1 MLRESLARQASRS
14 RETHARCGEN
24 IPQCTGNSLETKRK
38 YAAAVSGQ
46 VGDKSTRRHPSRRQV
61 ESATSNS
68 ATTAVNSAT
77 TAVKSATNALVKS
90 ATMIENGNNES
101 LKLRYYYHH
110 DGPNTLN
117 CVFILLYL

>member
-1 MLRESLARQASRS
+1 MAAGNREHCAR
-14 RETHARCGEN
+14 
-24 IPQCTGNSLETKRK
+24 L
-38 YAAAVSGQ
+38 VSGQ

-101 LKLRYYYHH
+101 LKLRYYYH
-110 DGPNTLN
+110 DGPNTF
-117 CVFILLYL
+117 VFSFYFICNS

>member
-1 MLRESLARQASRS
+1 MFNRITNNSVSVAIDRIVYASQVVHLQRLL
-14 RETHARCGEN
+14 
-24 IPQCTGNSLETKRK
+24 NSLTRSWVD
-38 YAAAVSGQ
+38 AVSGQ